1 MHKIRFIGRAP
12 KPKYMIKEKDIYILY
27 ITKDMETFAEYILNE
42 KEISAKLEITYYLA
56 KKRNIF
62 FDKSVVF
69 KTEIARIF
77 LNYIPIEI
85 DKNLILTACLLCN
98 CQKLEISQDLEQ
110 IKSYAKRGAEYLFS
124 IGFDKRF
131 CKICE
136 EVNRYSNSN
145 PREKESDILELV
157 DQFGGMLLDRPER
170 IGLKPD
176 EALVLLEYRNLK
188 DKYNRYMQ
196 SFIDFIK
203 ELEKMQYDIA
213 KAEVTPLEALVELYR
228 NSEDE
233 KKFITAVVYEF
244 EPQIDELLEKK
255 GGIQYAQNKKILAKE
270 NPNRPLFSEETT
282 RKVMG
287 HLLGNEEE

>member
-1 MHKIRFIGRAP
+1 
-12 KPKYMIKEKDIYILY
+12 
-27 ITKDMETFAEYILNE
+27 METFAEYILGE

-77 LNYIPIEI
+77 LNYLPLEL

-98 CQKLEISQDLEQ
+98 CKKIDVAQNLED
-110 IKSYAKRGAEYLFS
+110 IKSYAKKGAEYLYS

-145 PREKESDILELV
+145 PRKKESDILELV

-170 IGLKPD
+170 IGMEPD

-203 ELEKMQYDIA
+203 ELQKLEYREKV
-213 KAEVTPLEALVELYR
+213 EVTPLKALVNLYR
-228 NSEDE
+228 EAEDD
-233 KKFITAVVYEF
+233 KRFITGLVYEF
-244 EPQIDELLEKK
+244 EPQIDDLLEKVAGPHYSRNVK
-255 GGIQYAQNKKILAKE
+255 ALSKE

-287 HLLGNEEE
+287 HLE